1 MSIVVEKID
10 FSEKNTTKL
19 FVDDDTPKGGEY
31 KGREETWT
39 LWLWFKL
46 QFEQTIKIQ
55 SKIQTLFFDFDFCLK
70 FHKTLY

>member
-31 KGREETWT
+31 KGREET

-46 QFEQTIKIQ
+46 KFE
-55 SKIQTLFFDFDFCLK
+55 
-70 FHKTLY
+70 